1 MLHVL
6 PTAGPAMPVPD
17 RVWRGLWSFLRR
29 DRATRPASPRR
40 FGDPYASDHGLDHS
54 FNHGFGHGPHLDLD
68 PDRARDH
75 RRAPAHGPAGG
86 GFGHAHHQPPTVT
99 ALYHAHRLRMVRLA
113 VLLVDDLATAEDVV
127 QDAFTALY
135 RRHGEH
141 ITEVDNALGYLRTA
155 VVNTSRSVLRRRRTA
170 RAWTPPG
177 EADEPSAE
185 DHVVL
190 DEAHREVLAALGRL
204 TPRRRQVLVLRYWG
218 DLTEAEI
225 ATTLGI
231 SRGSVKSNASRGL
244 DALERILEG
253 RI

>member
-1 MLHVL
+1 MLHLAPPV
-6 PTAGPAMPVPD
+6 GPLTPGFGRA
-17 RVWRGLWSFLRR
+17 WRGLWSLLRR
-29 DRATRPASPRR
+29 ERPAPPTSPRSHPA
-40 FGDPYASDHGLDHS
+40 PYGSSYGSSYGAPYGHSSTYDHP
-54 FNHGFGHGPHLDLD
+54 GHGA
-68 PDRARDH
+68 AR
-75 RRAPAHGPAGG
+75 
-86 GFGHAHHQPPTVT
+86 PPTVSE
-99 ALYHAHRLRMVRLA
+99 LYHAHRLRMVRLA

-135 RRHGEH
+135 RRHGEQ

-155 VVNTSRSVLRRRRTA
+155 VVNTSRSVLRRRRTV
-170 RAWTPPG
+170 RAWTPPAA
-177 EADEPSAE
+177 ADIPSAE

-204 TPRRRQVLVLRYWG
+204 TPRRRQVLVLRYWA
-218 DLTEAEI
+218 DLSEAEI

-231 SRGSVKSNASRGL
+231 SRGAVKSNASRGL

>member
-1 MLHVL
+1 MPHHAPPLFHPAVHRFTRARRGGGRGVRAVL
-6 PTAGPAMPVPD
+6 RALLLPRDRAAAPAGHPLAAHPAPAPHGAVPD
-17 RVWRGLWSFLRR
+17 RAVPDPAVT
-29 DRATRPASPRR
+29 DRAV
-40 FGDPYASDHGLDHS
+40 
-54 FNHGFGHGPHLDLD
+54 
-68 PDRARDH
+68 
-75 RRAPAHGPAGG
+75 AHGAVP
-86 GFGHAHHQPPTVT
+86 QEPPPTVT
-99 ALYHAHRLRMVRLA
+99 ALYHAHRLAMVRLA

-170 RAWTPPG
+170 RAWTPPAT
-177 EADEPSAE
+177 ADVPSAE
-185 DHVVL
+185 EHVVL

-204 TPRRRQVLVLRYWG
+204 TPRRRQVLVLRYWA
-218 DLTEAEI
+218 DLSEAEI
-225 ATTLGI
+225 ARTLGI
-231 SRGSVKSNASRGL
+231 SRGAVKSNASRAL

>member
-1 MLHVL
+1 MLHL
-6 PTAGPAMPVPD
+6 APPIGPLTPGFGRA
-17 RVWRGLWSFLRR
+17 WRGLRSLLRR
-29 DRATRPASPRR
+29 DRSAPPGPSPLLPRPHGSSYRTPTSY
-40 FGDPYASDHGLDHS
+40 GSPYAYDPT
-54 FNHGFGHGPHLDLD
+54 GHGEP
-68 PDRARDH
+68 P
-75 RRAPAHGPAGG
+75 
-86 GFGHAHHQPPTVT
+86 PPTVT
-99 ALYHAHRLRMVRLA
+99 ELYHAHRLRMVRLA

-155 VVNTSRSVLRRRRTA
+155 VVNTSRSVLRRRRTV
-170 RAWTPPG
+170 RAWTPPTQ
-177 EADEPSAE
+177 ADVPSAE

-204 TPRRRQVLVLRYWG
+204 TPRRRQVLVLRYWA
-218 DLTEAEI
+218 DLSEAEI

-231 SRGSVKSNASRGL
+231 SRGAVKSNASRAL

>member
-1 MLHVL
+1 M
-6 PTAGPAMPVPD
+6 
-17 RVWRGLWSFLRR
+17 WSSVLRR
-29 DRATRPASPRR
+29 ERATQPPHAQ
-40 FGDPYASDHGLDHS
+40 PY
-54 FNHGFGHGPHLDLD
+54 GHAYGQGAAYGAGAAY
-68 PDRARDH
+68 DRDAY
-75 RRAPAHGPAGG
+75 AGG
-86 GFGHAHHQPPTVT
+86 PRVDAPQPTVT
-99 ALYHAHRLRMVRLA
+99 ELYHAHRLRMVRLA

-135 RRHGEH
+135 RRHGEQ
-141 ITEVDNALGYLRTA
+141 ISEVDNALGYLRTA

-170 RAWTPPG
+170 RAWTPPAA
-177 EADEPSAE
+177 ADIPSAE

-204 TPRRRQVLVLRYWG
+204 TPRRRQVLVLRYWAE
-218 DLTEAEI
+218 LSEAEI

-231 SRGSVKSNASRGL
+231 SRGAVKSNASRAL

>member
-1 MLHVL
+1 MPHPALPFRPAAPGSPRVRPDGGWGLRAALRVL
-6 PTAGPAMPVPD
+6 
-17 RVWRGLWSFLRR
+17 LRR
-29 DRATRPASPRR
+29 DGSAPPVDPPRPT
-40 FGDPYASDHGLDHS
+40 DPYVPV
-54 FNHGFGHGPHLDLD
+54 GPYGT
-68 PDRARDH
+68 AAV
-75 RRAPAHGPAGG
+75 AP
-86 GFGHAHHQPPTVT
+86 PPTVT
-99 ALYHAHRLRMVRLA
+99 ELYHAHRLGMVRLA

-170 RAWTPPG
+170 RAWTPP
-177 EADEPSAE
+177 APRDVPSAE
-185 DHVVL
+185 EHVVL

-204 TPRRRQVLVLRYWG
+204 TPRRREVLVLRYWA
-218 DLTEAEI
+218 DLSEAEI
-225 ATTLGI
+225 ARALGI
-231 SRGSVKSNASRGL
+231 SRGAVKSNASRAL

>member
-1 MLHVL
+1 MLHLV
-6 PTAGPAMPVPD
+6 TPAPSARPLTLGFG
-17 RVWRGLWSFLRR
+17 RAWRGSWSLRDLWPAVLRR
-29 DRATRPASPRR
+29 GRTTPPRSAQPYGHATATAYGAEAGAGSGYA
-40 FGDPYASDHGLDHS
+40 GDP
-54 FNHGFGHGPHLDLD
+54 
-68 PDRARDH
+68 RAD
-75 RRAPAHGPAGG
+75 AP
-86 GFGHAHHQPPTVT
+86 QPTVT
-99 ALYHAHRLRMVRLA
+99 ELYHAHRLRMVRLA

-135 RRHGEH
+135 RRHGEQ
-141 ITEVDNALGYLRTA
+141 ISEVDNALGYLRTA

-170 RAWTPPG
+170 RAWTPPAAA
-177 EADEPSAE
+177 EVPSAE

-204 TPRRRQVLVLRYWG
+204 TPRRRQVLVLRYWAE
-218 DLTEAEI
+218 LSEAEI

-231 SRGSVKSNASRGL
+231 SRGAVKSNASRAL

>member
-1 MLHVL
+1 MLHLVPPAPSARPLTLGFGRGWRGSWSLRDLWPAVL
-6 PTAGPAMPVPD
+6 RRGRTTPARSAQPYGPAT
-17 RVWRGLWSFLRR
+17 
-29 DRATRPASPRR
+29 ATAYGAGAGSGYA
-40 FGDPYASDHGLDHS
+40 GDP
-54 FNHGFGHGPHLDLD
+54 
-68 PDRARDH
+68 RAD
-75 RRAPAHGPAGG
+75 AP
-86 GFGHAHHQPPTVT
+86 QPTVT
-99 ALYHAHRLRMVRLA
+99 ELYHAHRLRMVRLA

-135 RRHGEH
+135 RRHGEQ
-141 ITEVDNALGYLRTA
+141 ISEVDNALGYLRTA

-170 RAWTPPG
+170 RAWTPPAAA
-177 EADEPSAE
+177 EVPSAE

-204 TPRRRQVLVLRYWG
+204 TPRRRQVLVLRYWAE
-218 DLTEAEI
+218 LSEAEI

-231 SRGSVKSNASRGL
+231 SRGAVKSNASRAL